1 MQGLAK
7 WANVYFSFLF
17 VVSSRE
23 ARITIAHHD
32 YRAAVWCEE
41 DGRNLRVARVGGQMF
56 IFPFCL
62 LFQAERHALLVRT
75 MTTAQ
80 QCGVKKIAET
90 YE

>member
-32 YRAAVWCEE
+32 YRAAAWCEE
-41 DGRNLRVARVGGQMF
+41 DGRNLRVARVGGHF
-56 IFPFCL
+56 FL
-62 LFQAERHALLVRT
+62 LCVCCFKPNALLVRT

-90 YE
+90 YD